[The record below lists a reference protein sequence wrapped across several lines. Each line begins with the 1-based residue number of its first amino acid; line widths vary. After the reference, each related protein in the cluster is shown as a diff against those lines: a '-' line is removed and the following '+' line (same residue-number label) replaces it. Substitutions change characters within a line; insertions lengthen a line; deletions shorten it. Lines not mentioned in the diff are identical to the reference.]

1 MLDNINPDHVG
12 ECSLLLEMMNPGLL
26 PSLPGT
32 LSRVTPAGS
41 LWPNNFCWN
50 NVVTWGHPFFFLTDV
65 CDHVRINL
73 SGVRKWLRISYL
85 LFSSRCWCSRAGRVQ
100 VYEPT
105 CAAGISWETVYIWI
119 IFLSRAFLLLPR
131 VQEDVFRSIFS
142 RNKFQIFIKIKLHP
156 FSRDESVKT
165 F

>member
-1 MLDNINPDHVG
+1 MLVARDDVSWPAAITTRHI
-12 ECSLLLEMMNPGLL
+12 
-26 PSLPGT
+26 
-32 LSRVTPAGS
+32 VTGHTAPAGS

-50 NVVTWGHPFFFLTDV
+50 NVVTRWHPFFFLTDV

-131 VQEDVFRSIFS
+131 VQEDGFRSIFS
-142 RNKFQIFIKIKLHP
+142 RNNFQIFIIIKLHP